1 MLSTKLLLIFKR
13 KKKKIIWCTDVQSH
27 SKSRL
32 SCTCCSERFK
42 KKKKKDFSEWTDVHS
57 PRLCEDVGV
66 DVHHQVASCC
76 VLHDKAHVLCRLE
89 AGEQVDQEG
98 MVRQVHD
105 LEDALFTHETEER
118 SARKRVTGGEEEEDG
133 EEVETKI
140 SRENALKR

>member
-1 MLSTKLLLIFKR
+1 MYRCTISFKVKVKLHLLF
-13 KKKKIIWCTDVQSH
+13 WEVW
-27 SKSRL
+27 
-32 SCTCCSERFK
+32 
-42 KKKKKDFSEWTDVHS
+42 KKKKKDFSEWRDVHS

-118 SARKRVTGGEEEEDG
+118 SARKRVTGGEEEQEEEDG

-140 SRENALKR
+140 SRENALKT